1 MKPMP
6 DKKRIG
12 AVGEEDAILAFK
24 AIGAV
29 TMPANTREAVTAALY
44 SLTKQG
50 VPVIF
55 ITEAAARL
63 APEALQRYD
72 LMPNVAVIPI
82 PGIHG
87 TDGLGK
93 QQVRDNV
100 IKAIGAD
107 ILIKQD
113 RKEG

>member
-1 MKPMP
+1 MS

-12 AVGEEDAILAFK
+12 VVGEEDAILAFK
-24 AIGAV
+24 AIGAI
-29 TMPANTREAVTAALY
+29 TIPASSSEGVVAALHT
-44 SLTKQG
+44 LVKEG

-55 ITEAAARL
+55 ITESAARL
-63 APEALQRYD
+63 APEALLCYEQTPD
-72 LMPNVAVIPI
+72 VAVIPI

-93 QQVRDNV
+93 QRVRDNV

>member
-1 MKPMP
+1 ML

-12 AVGEEDAILAFK
+12 VVGEEDAILAFK
-24 AIGAV
+24 AIGAIAI
-29 TMPANTREAVTAALY
+29 PAGSSDEVAAALHTL
-44 SLTKQG
+44 SQQG

-63 APEALQRYD
+63 APEALLRYEQTPD
-72 LMPNVAVIPI
+72 VAIIPI

-93 QQVRDNV
+93 QLVRDNV